1 MMELVIDSPESQSG
15 IQVKETLKLELLKT
29 AIEKSQDYNTMSC
42 ATDKCRVACY
52 STCPCA
58 D

>member
-1 MMELVIDSPESQSG
+1 MELVIDSPESQSG

-29 AIEKSQDYNTMSC
+29 AIEQSQDYNTMSC
-42 ATDKCRVACY
+42 ATNKCRVACY
-52 STCPCA
+52 STCQCA